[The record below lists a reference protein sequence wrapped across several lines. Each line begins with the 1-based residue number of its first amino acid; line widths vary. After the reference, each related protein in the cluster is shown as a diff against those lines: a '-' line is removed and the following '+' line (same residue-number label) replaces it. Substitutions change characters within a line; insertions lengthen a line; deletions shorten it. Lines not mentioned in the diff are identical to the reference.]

1 MWFQRKKPSSPV
13 DQPTVVEKPAVV
25 AAPKVLDLAQIDLN
39 GTAATPDA
47 AIDTAGRLLVQAGA
61 VNPEYVSFM
70 HDREKLMST
79 YMGNYLAIPHGT
91 NEGKDTIVASG
102 LSFVRY
108 DTPIDWNGNEVRFV
122 VGIAGKDGGHMEVLS
137 KIALIF
143 SDETQVEALLAAKTP
158 EDVMDLLGDVNA

>member
-1 MWFQRKKPSSPV
+1 MWFQRKKP
-13 DQPTVVEKPAVV
+13 EEAAAA
-25 AAPKVLDLAQIDLN
+25 AAPKVLELAQIDLN
-39 GTAATPDA
+39 GTAATPGD
-47 AIDTAGRLLVQAGA
+47 AIDTAGKLLVQAGA
-61 VNPEYVSFM
+61 VNPEYISFM

-91 NEGKDTIVASG
+91 NEGKDTIVQSG

-158 EDVMDLLGDVNA
+158 EDVMSLLGDVNA